1 MNISGHLR
9 QIAATTIEQSKN
21 TIATTLPDFD
31 QMRTISNVN
40 VKTIDYVPPTFGDQ
54 GDSSN
59 DEKFVM
65 SDPFMNASDTYLINN
80 MTGAN
85 PGPSL
90 ETNGAE
96 GFKLVSQFE
105 TEDDANKYA
114 SELQKYYDS
123 RKMDV

>member
-40 VKTIDYVPPTFGDQ
+40 VETIDYVPPTFGDQ

-65 SDPFMNASDTYLINN
+65 SDNI
-80 MTGAN
+80 TGAN

-90 ETNGAE
+90 ETNGNE

-105 TEDDANKYA
+105 TEDDAKKYA
-114 SELQKYYDS
+114 SEL
-123 RKMDV
+123 